1 METAVLGLDPPLGE
15 PMAARAGRGRLAR
28 LAARQAP
35 GRSLAVRPGLSG
47 GSYRPLGDADIERIH
62 RTALEVLENIGMAE
76 ATAEIRELALAKGCR
91 VNDYGRLCM
100 PRTLVEDLIAGAAKE
115 IWFHGRDPER
125 SIHSGGNRV
134 YFATSGEAVR
144 FVDPDSGQYRPSTL
158 IDLYDFFRMADYLE
172 HIDFCGQTVVATDI
186 CEDAGL
192 HALNIA
198 YAGAAATTKPFSIS
212 LADPATVG
220 EVVALWDAVLG
231 EDGAFQRRPFAA
243 IGLCPVVSPLRFGP
257 DTSAVLCEAARRGL
271 IITACTA
278 PQAGATAP
286 AALAGALV
294 QCTAEALA
302 IVAIVNMIRPGNPVD
317 FGPWTFVSDLRSGA
331 FTGGSGEEALLQ
343 AAAGQ
348 IARFYGLPG
357 VVAAGMTDAKR
368 PDYQG
373 GYEKGLTI
381 ALSALSGGNMI
392 AESAGMLGSLL
403 GCSLESMVIDNDLI
417 GAVQRS
423 LRGIEVNDDTLSY
436 HVIEEIALG
445 PGHYLGHPQTLAL
458 MQSEFLY
465 PKVADRRSVSQWE
478 AAGSPD
484 ILTLAKE
491 RVRRIMA
498 THYPHHIE
506 AGLDEALRAR
516 FPIRLPADAMRPGN
530 GRW

>member
-1 METAVLGLDPPLGE
+1 MNTPAPATGRTARGR
-15 PMAARAGRGRLAR
+15 AARVAERRATR
-28 LAARQAP
+28 
-35 GRSLAVRPGLSG
+35 RSEAVRPGLPG
-47 GSYRPLGDADIERIH
+47 GVYKPLSEQDLERIGD
-62 RTALEVLENIGMAE
+62 TAFAILANIGLAAVTDE
-76 ATAEIRELALAKGCR
+76 IRDYATAKGAHFSAH
-91 VNDYGRLCM
+91 GRLCF
-100 PRTLVEDLIAGAAKE
+100 PRSLVEDLIANAARE
-115 IWFHGRDPER
+115 IVYHGRDPQR
-125 SIHSGGNRV
+125 TIRSGGNRV

-144 FVDPDSGQYRPSTL
+144 FVEPGGGRYRPSTL
-158 IDLYDFFRMADYLE
+158 LDLYDFFRMGDYLE
-172 HIDFCGQTVVATDI
+172 HIDFCGQQVVATDI
-186 CEDAGL
+186 CEDARL
-192 HALNIA
+192 HAINIA
-198 YAGAAATTKPFSIS
+198 YAAAAATTKPFSIS

-220 EVVALWDAVLG
+220 EVVAFWDAVLG
-231 EDGAFQRRPFAA
+231 EEGTFQRRPFAA

-302 IVAIVNMIRPGNPVD
+302 IVAVVNMIRPGNPVD
-317 FGPWTFVSDLRSGA
+317 FGAWTFVSDLRTGA

-357 VVAAGMTDAKR
+357 VVAAGMTDAKL

-417 GAVQRS
+417 GAVQRT
-423 LRGIEVNDDTLSY
+423 LRGIEVTDDTLSY
-436 HVIEEIALG
+436 AVIEEAALG
-445 PGHYLGHPQTLAL
+445 PGHYLGHPQTLSL

-465 PKVADRRSVSQWE
+465 PKVADRSSVSQWE
-478 AAGSPD
+478 ASGSPD
-484 ILTLAKE
+484 ILTVAKE
-491 RVRRIMA
+491 HVRRIMS
-498 THYPHHIE
+498 THYPSYIE
-506 AGLDEALRAR
+506 AARDKSLRAQ